1 MFSVDTLVESGRV
14 GIGSDA
20 LLSAGG
26 VEIEICVIH
35 QSLLAWYCDVMSM
48 VQQKWRGPITNAF
61 HLDGRFDGC
70 DWPPRC

>member
-35 QSLLAWYCDVMSM
+35 QSLLAWYCDMMSM
-48 VQQKWRGPITNAF
+48 VQQK
-61 HLDGRFDGC
+61 
-70 DWPPRC
+70 